1 MNQSMQDPLLFD
13 ESQIQSAQMSLSMKS
28 NFMPSNKPRGVGMPQ
43 QRASI
48 NQQDDL
54 LQMMSESI

>member
-1 MNQSMQDPLLFD
+1 
-13 ESQIQSAQMSLSMKS
+13 MKS
-28 NFMPSNKPRGVGMPQ
+28 NFMHSNRAKGLAMPQ

-54 LQMMSESI
+54 LQMMSESIQEPLTRNDLTIEEE